1 MVIMLPV
8 SESLGTFL
16 WMCLIIQAQSILHRY
31 TPVCWQVWVPLQCRL
46 IKQVSIV
53 VFKGYTIHLQIT
65 SFSKKNEQ
73 MFAIIC

>member
-16 WMCLIIQAQSILHRY
+16 WICLIIQAQSILHRY
-31 TPVCWQVWVPLQCRL
+31 TSVCWQVWVPLQCRL